1 MPLIGTTAMTFA
13 DWAARFGDDGGK
25 TGAIVE
31 LLSQENEIMD
41 DMLVLEGNL
50 VTGHKT
56 TVRTG
61 LPQPTWRL
69 LNYGVQPTKSTTAP
83 IQDACG
89 NLEDFSKIDKDLA
102 DRNGNTSE
110 FRLSEAQAHFQSMG
124 QEMART
130 VIYGNT
136 AIDPEKFMGLA
147 PRFNTVN
154 TASAMTAYNVIDA
167 GGTGGD
173 NTSIWMVV
181 WSERTTHGI
190 FPKGKKAGLSHQD
203 LGVWVVDDAAG
214 GKYLAYQ
221 DHYKWELGLTVRD
234 WRYVVRICNIDV
246 SDLATGTAANLI
258 NLLIRGV
265 HRLPTSPTGV
275 GTEHKSDSP
284 NGNPSG
290 RTAIYCNRTIRT
302 YLDIQAADKTNVLLS
317 LGEWHGKPITTFRG
331 IPIRTVD
338 AILNTEAR
346 IT

>member
-1 MPLIGTTAMTFA
+1 MTFA

-31 LLSQENEIMD
+31 LLSMENEIMD

-83 IQDACG
+83 VQDTCG

-102 DRNGNTSE
+102 DLNGNTSE

-136 AIDPEKFMGLA
+136 SVDPEKFMGLA
-147 PRFNTVN
+147 PRFNTVS

-167 GGTGGD
+167 LGSGGD
-173 NTSIWMVV
+173 NTSIWIVV
-181 WSERTTHGI
+181 WSDRTVHGI
-190 FPKGKKAGLSHQD
+190 FPKGKKAGLSHED

-246 SDLATGTAANLI
+246 SDLATGSAANLT
-258 NLLIRGV
+258 NLLIRAV
-265 HRLPTSPTGV
+265 HRLPTTPVGV
-275 GTEHKSDSP
+275 ATEQKSDSP

-302 YLDIQAADKTNVLLS
+302 YLDIQAVDKSNVMLQLS
-317 LGEWHGKPITTFRG
+317 EIHGKAITTFRG

-346 IT
+346 IL